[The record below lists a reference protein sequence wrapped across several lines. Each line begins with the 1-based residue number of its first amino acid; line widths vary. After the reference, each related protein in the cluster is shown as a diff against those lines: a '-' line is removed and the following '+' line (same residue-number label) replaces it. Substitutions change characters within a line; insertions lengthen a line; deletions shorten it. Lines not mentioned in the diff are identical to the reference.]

1 MENGGARNP
10 IVVLGARVIDG
21 RPSRMLESRL
31 AEALRLFNA
40 SPRPVVVS
48 GRGEAEVMAAWLAE
62 RGVAPELII
71 VEPEATSTNE
81 NLERA
86 WALLNDARLLTVVT
100 STFHVAR
107 ARVWAWHLQIP
118 VEMIGAPLPP
128 GRPLSRAKNYVR
140 ELVAVPHSLARVAW
154 RRLVRRT
161 RGR

>member
-1 MENGGARNP
+1 MSSGGARNP

-31 AEALRLFNA
+31 VEALRLYNA

-48 GRGEAEVMAAWLAE
+48 GRGEADVMAAWLAA
-62 RGVAPELII
+62 RRVAPELII

-86 WALLNDARLLTVVT
+86 WALLGNAHPLTVVT

-118 VEMIGAPLPP
+118 VEMVGAPMPP
-128 GRPLSRAKNYVR
+128 GRPMSRAKNYTR
-140 ELVAVPHSLARVAW
+140 ELIAVPHSLARVAW
-154 RRLVRRT
+154 RRLARRA